1 MMNRYHEWTHRAF
14 GPPQLGLHGDIWRLV
29 PKHPAT
35 DWVRNKLT
43 DLRRPA
49 SDEEVAYYLN
59 RSLIQDVL
67 HAAGAAEYTAN
78 KVYAA
83 AAAVEHYVENEL
95 RVAGP
100 DRDLVGSELAHPL
113 VDYAYIEWNSL
124 LEKLRTLM
132 DRVRSEEPRAGKRG
146 LISALKPGQTPRDRI
161 ETAFDRL
168 TKALDDDRSLTI
180 YSLHLHALPN
190 VTATARIKQGRVV
203 LPIPDVPTG
212 QVYIFDQL
220 TWNDGRDILTFTRA
234 GMAAIETFIGE
245 MLAAFEAATATSAAT
260 ELGR

>member
-1 MMNRYHEWTHRAF
+1 M
-14 GPPQLGLHGDIWRLV
+14 
-29 PKHPAT
+29 
-35 DWVRNKLT
+35 RNKLT
-43 DLRRPA
+43 HLRSPA

-78 KVYAA
+78 KVYVA
-83 AAAVEHYVENEL
+83 AAAVENYVENEL
-95 RVAGP
+95 RVAWP
-100 DRDLVGSELAHPL
+100 DRDLVGSVLAHPL

-132 DRVRSEEPRAGKRG
+132 DRVRSEEPRAGKHG
-146 LISALKPGQTPRDRI
+146 LNLALKPDQDPRRRI

-190 VTATARIKQGRVV
+190 VTATARIEKGCVV

-212 QVYIFDQL
+212 QVYIFDKL
-220 TWNDGRDILTFTRA
+220 TWNDGRDVPTFTRD

-245 MLAAFEAATATSAAT
+245 MLAAFEAAAATSAAA
-260 ELGR
+260 EA